1 MVRRSA
7 LIVLIIALA
16 ACSSSTPPASTPTP
30 AAAPTAT
37 APAAVPPAATTPPPA
52 AAPATS
58 GDKATIYVYRQKA
71 FMGMALRPTV
81 MVDGKDLV
89 NMGNGRIY
97 TGFFT
102 PGSYNFQMDDK
113 KSGAKLDLK
122 AGDVYY
128 MRVDIV
134 PGFWKGG
141 GKLSLIDAKQ
151 AVDEVKGLTPIDAK
165 EVEDKSRT

>member
-1 MVRRSA
+1 MFRRCSILV
-7 LIVLIIALA
+7 LIVAIA
-16 ACSSSTPPASTPTP
+16 ACSSSTPPPSGPSVAPT
-30 AAAPTAT
+30 AAAP
-37 APAAVPPAATTPPPA
+37 PALPPAATTPPPTAA
-52 AAPATS
+52 AAP
-58 GDKATIYVYRQKA
+58 GDKATIYIYRQKA

-89 NMGNGRIY
+89 NMGNGRLY
-97 TGFFT
+97 VGYFT

-122 AGDVYY
+122 PGDVYY
-128 MRVDIV
+128 MRIDIV

-165 EVEDKSRT
+165 EIEDKSRT

>member
-1 MVRRSA
+1 MFRRCSILA
-7 LIVLIIALA
+7 LVFAIA
-16 ACSSSTPPASTPTP
+16 ACSSSTPPPSGPSVAPT
-30 AAAPTAT
+30 AAAPTAM
-37 APAAVPPAATTPPPA
+37 PPAATAPAPTA
-52 AAPATS
+52 AAAGP
-58 GDKATIYVYRQKA
+58 GDKATIYIYRQKA

-89 NMGNGRIY
+89 NMGNGRLYIGY
-97 TGFFT
+97 FT

-122 AGDVYY
+122 PGDVYY
-128 MRVDIV
+128 MRIDIV

>member
-1 MVRRSA
+1 MLRRFT
-7 LIVLIIALA
+7 LIGLVLVIA

-30 AAAPTAT
+30 STTPAGTTSAT
-37 APAAVPPAATTPPPA
+37 VPPAATAPVT
-52 AAPATS
+52 APATA
-58 GDKATIYVYRQKA
+58 GDKATIYIYRQKA

-89 NMGNGRIY
+89 NMGNGRLY
-97 TGFFT
+97 VGYFT
-102 PGSYNFQMDDK
+102 PGSYDFRMDDK

-151 AVDEVKGLTPIDAK
+151 AVDEVKGLTPIEAK